1 VAEPRVFSPALS
13 SPAGFDRQH
22 DQPAGDPGAT
32 PRNEMPKFMLI
43 LRADAT
49 ADYSA
54 LAPEDF
60 GQILAEYEAWGAKLG
75 AEGRL
80 DLGRKLTDQGG
91 KVIWPKGK
99 KTEVK
104 DGPYVESKE
113 VVGGVYVLKADD
125 YDHAVKLCEGH
136 PNFRFGSIEVREL
149 DFMGG
154 PEE

>member
-1 VAEPRVFSPALS
+1 
-13 SPAGFDRQH
+13 
-22 DQPAGDPGAT
+22 
-32 PRNEMPKFMLI
+32 MPKFMLI
-43 LRADAT
+43 LRSDVT

-54 LAPEDF
+54 LTPDDF
-60 GQILAEYEAWGAKLG
+60 AKILAEYEAWGTKVG
-75 AEGRL
+75 SQGRL

-91 KVIWPKGK
+91 KVIWPRGK

-113 VVGGVYVLKADD
+113 VVGGVYVVKADN
-125 YDHAVKLCEGH
+125 YEHAVKLCEGH

-154 PEE
+154 PEQ